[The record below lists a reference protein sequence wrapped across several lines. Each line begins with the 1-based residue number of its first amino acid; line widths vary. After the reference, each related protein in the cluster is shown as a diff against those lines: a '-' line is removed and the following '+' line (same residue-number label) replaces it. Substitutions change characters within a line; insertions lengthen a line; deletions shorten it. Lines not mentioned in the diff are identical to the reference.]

1 MEKKFDDEVKL
12 DKKKNKEDSATKV
25 LQVAKSIQKD
35 RVRKD
40 TSEKTLGLC
49 NKSERRLCTQER
61 KDILDV
67 EERERESERICGEA
81 VEKRVYQTLKVTP
94 DFTSILCRE
103 KG

>member
-12 DKKKNKEDSATKV
+12 DKKKNKKDSATKV

-49 NKSERRLCTQER
+49 NKSERRLCT
-61 KDILDV
+61 
-67 EERERESERICGEA
+67 
-81 VEKRVYQTLKVTP
+81 
-94 DFTSILCRE
+94 
-103 KG
+103 